1 MADALA
7 ATDGEFRLDPRGHRR
22 SVRLLDPGAEV
33 TETALVARQF
43 DDPQQQRIASDLGI
57 WVFLASEMLFFG
69 ALFAV
74 YAFTRYR
81 YPEAFAAAS
90 RLTDVALG
98 SVNTGVLLTSSLT
111 MALGVRAAKLGR
123 RKALVGWLCATAALG
138 LVFLAIKGG
147 EYYLDYT
154 QHLVPGLNFQYAG
167 GGAGG
172 RQVELFFYL
181 YFFTTGVHA
190 LHLIVGIG
198 IVATI
203 AVMAWRG
210 AFTPEYFTPIEVG
223 GLYWHLVDVVWIFLY
238 PLLYLVSRA

>member
-1 MADALA
+1 MRTPHPA
-7 ATDGEFRLDPRGHRR
+7 AA
-22 SVRLLDPGAEV
+22 VAEV
-33 TETALVARQF
+33 TLVARHF
-43 DDPQQQRIASDLGI
+43 DDAQQQRIASDLGI

-69 ALFAV
+69 ALFAA
-74 YAFTRYR
+74 YTFLRYR
-81 YPEAFAAAS
+81 YPEAFAAGS
-90 RLTDVALG
+90 RLTDVMLG

-123 RKALVGWLCATAALG
+123 RKALIRWLCATAALG
-138 LVFLAIKGG
+138 LVFLAVKGS

-154 QHLVPGLNFQYAG
+154 QHLVPGLNFAYD
-167 GGAGG
+167 GADA

-190 LHLIVGIG
+190 VHLIVGIG

-203 AVMAWRG
+203 TVMAWRG
-210 AFTPEYFTPIEVG
+210 AFTPDYFTPVEVG
-223 GLYWHLVDVVWIFLY
+223 GLYWHLVDIVWIFLY

>member
-1 MADALA
+1 MRTPHRGA
-7 ATDGEFRLDPRGHRR
+7 A
-22 SVRLLDPGAEV
+22 VAEAV
-33 TETALVARQF
+33 LVARQF
-43 DDPQQQRIASDLGI
+43 DDAQQQRIASDLGI

-69 ALFAV
+69 ALFAA
-74 YAFTRYR
+74 YAFLRYR
-81 YPEAFAAAS
+81 YPDVFAAAS
-90 RLTDVALG
+90 RLTDVTLG
-98 SVNTGVLLTSSLT
+98 SVNTGVLLSSSLT

-123 RKALVGWLCATAALG
+123 RGAMIGWLSATAALG
-138 LVFLAIKGG
+138 LVFLSIKGV

-167 GGAGG
+167 AEA

-198 IVATI
+198 IVATF
-203 AVMAWRG
+203 AAMASRG
-210 AFTPEYFTPIEVG
+210 AFNPEYFTPVEVG
-223 GLYWHLVDVVWIFLY
+223 GLYWHLVDIVWIYLY